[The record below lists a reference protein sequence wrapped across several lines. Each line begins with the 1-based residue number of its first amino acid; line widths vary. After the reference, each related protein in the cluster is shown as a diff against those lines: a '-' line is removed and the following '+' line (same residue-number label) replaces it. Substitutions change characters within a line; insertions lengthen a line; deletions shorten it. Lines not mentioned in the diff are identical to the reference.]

1 LASLFDRHSQIAA
14 TPETHF
20 FSRFCNKRV
29 PRGMRLFRAEE
40 LAELFAECQYTR
52 DLQLSAEQLL
62 ERTGRREIALDE
74 FYRVALD
81 TFASMRR
88 KPFWVEKTPEHLLCA
103 DQIFAWYPEARM
115 ICIYRDGRDT
125 ALSCRNMPWSITPV
139 RHYGAV
145 WRQSAIAMLR
155 CQSKWPEN
163 FLAIRYESLLAE
175 PVETLNAVMK
185 FAGVEFEPQQLDA
198 SLGTGIVPAWEMSV
212 KQNVFSEIDPSRAY
226 AWKRTASS
234 SQLRALNSIM
244 RPYLAQLGYEPGDDR
259 SIWPVR
265 LYDAAINRA
274 FRVAFSY
281 KMYWVRWWIRIL
293 LNPLIPNSPHASL
306 KEVRKRSANHS
317 NSEPARA
324 D

>member
-1 LASLFDRHSQIAA
+1 LASLCDRHSQIAV
-14 TPETHF
+14 TPESHF

-29 PRGMRLFRAEE
+29 PRGQHLFRAEE

-52 DLQLSAEQLL
+52 DLNLSAEQLL
-62 ERTGRREIALDE
+62 ERTGRREITLPE
-74 FYRVALD
+74 FYRIALGA
-81 TFASMRR
+81 FAAMQR
-88 KPFWVEKTPEHLLCA
+88 KPYWIEKTPEHLLCA
-103 DQIFAWYPEARM
+103 DQIFDWYPQSRM

-175 PVETLNAVMK
+175 PVATLTEIMRFV
-185 FAGVEFEPQQLDA
+185 GVEFEPQQLDA
-198 SLGTGIVPAWEMSV
+198 SRGTGIVPDWEIVV

-226 AWKRTASS
+226 AWKRTATPY
-234 SQLRALNSIM
+234 QLRAMNSIM
-244 RPYLAQLGYEPGDDR
+244 RPYLARLGYEAGEER
-259 SIWPVR
+259 SLWPVR
-265 LYDAAINRA
+265 LYDAAINSA
-274 FRVAFSY
+274 FRVVFSY
-281 KMYWVRWWIRIL
+281 KMYWVRWWVRIL

-306 KEVRKRSANHS
+306 KEVRKRAS
-317 NSEPARA
+317 NAARR
-324 D
+324 